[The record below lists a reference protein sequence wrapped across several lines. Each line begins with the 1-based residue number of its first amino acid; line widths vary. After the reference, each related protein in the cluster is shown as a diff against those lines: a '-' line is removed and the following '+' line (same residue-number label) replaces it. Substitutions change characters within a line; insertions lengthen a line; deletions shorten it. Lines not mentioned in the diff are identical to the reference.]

1 MWVCVCGY
9 VCVRVVSCHA
19 LLSHAHYVPAASPA
33 SCAPQQYDNKEVF
46 RAVLFSDLDF
56 TSPPWDILSGGCGQH
71 ARRQAGGCVQGAGA
85 RAWGGCCVALSA
97 RLRPADPG
105 RPGTRPAACL
115 PAAADAAFD
124 FFQACLNRD
133 EKERPTAEQ
142 LLEHPWLQVRGRSG
156 VPRAAA
162 VRTWAHVGGCKAYSA
177 LRVNSEHLRTVEAV
191 NSAALSP
198 LCARPCCPPTGRPGG
213 ERRPV

>member
-1 MWVCVCGY
+1 MWVCVRESGFLPCP
-9 VCVRVVSCHA
+9 A
-19 LLSHAHYVPAASPA
+19 LPCA
-33 SCAPQQYDNKEVF
+33 SCACCLPCLLCTAAIQQQGSIQGGPVLRPRLHLASLGHPVGWVWAACAAAGRRLRARGWSEGMGWVLRGPQ
-46 RAVLFSDLDF
+46 RTPA
-56 TSPPWDILSGGCGQH
+56 
-71 ARRQAGGCVQGAGA
+71 ARR
-85 RAWGGCCVALSA
+85 
-97 RLRPADPG
+97 PG

-115 PAAADAAFD
+115 PAAADAARD